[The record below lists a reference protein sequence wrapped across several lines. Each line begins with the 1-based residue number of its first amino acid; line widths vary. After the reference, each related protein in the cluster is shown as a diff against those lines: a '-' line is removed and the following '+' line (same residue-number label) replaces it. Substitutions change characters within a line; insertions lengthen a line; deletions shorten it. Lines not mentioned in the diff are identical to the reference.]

1 MTSINGAEV
10 NGDSVSETS
19 VGIVSSESGTSS
31 NETISLTTTNS
42 SNAQVDI
49 KEFIHTQLKEN
60 IRDRLFM
67 LNIER
72 DLINFVKN
80 EK

>member
-1 MTSINGAEV
+1 MSNLNGAEV
-10 NGDSVSETS
+10 IGDSVSETS
-19 VGIVSSESGTSS
+19 VGIASSESGISS
-31 NETISLTTTNS
+31 NEATSLTTNQSNS
-42 SNAQVDI
+42 QLDI
-49 KEFIHTQLKEN
+49 KEFIHTQLREN

-72 DLINFVKN
+72 DLINFIKN